1 MNTALRADL
10 AEAAAVV
17 LTGQNQL
24 GESYDFTGRRWTFD
38 ELAQVMSDIWGR
50 TIIHRE
56 VHEDEGIM
64 TMIGPAVRAGIF
76 EHQTDDL
83 ERVLGHSSTSLRAA
97 VTAVLQS
104 GS

>member
-1 MNTALRADL
+1 
-10 AEAAAVV
+10 
-17 LTGQNQL
+17 
-24 GESYDFTGRRWTFD
+24 
-38 ELAQVMSDIWGR
+38 
-50 TIIHRE
+50 
-56 VHEDEGIM
+56 M

-76 EHQTDDL
+76 ENQTDDL

>member
-1 MNTALRADL
+1 M
-10 AEAAAVV
+10 
-17 LTGQNQL
+17 
-24 GESYDFTGRRWTFD
+24 FD
-38 ELAQVMSDIWGR
+38 ELAQVRFDISGR

-56 VHEDEGIM
+56 VDANEGIM

-104 GS
+104 QS